1 MLDSD
6 LAILYQV
13 ETKTFNQ
20 AVKRN
25 IERFPENFR
34 FQLKKEEYDS
44 LRSQFVTSKEGR
56 GGRRY
61 LPYVFTEQGIA
72 MLSAVLRSD
81 IAIQVSIRIM
91 ETFVEMRKYM
101 ANRLICTA
109 EKALSYGEVQ
119 VLATGENG
127 KSLPI
132 HISNLVKGTNKAEV
146 KNGKII
152 LHDVS
157 PSEKVVVDFQV
168 SGRQNYAMGVE
179 VSGNQE

>member
-1 MLDSD
+1 M
-6 LAILYQV
+6 
-13 ETKTFNQ
+13 
-20 AVKRN
+20 
-25 IERFPENFR
+25 
-34 FQLKKEEYDS
+34 
-44 LRSQFVTSKEGR
+44 TSVNVRARVISVGN
-56 GGRRY
+56 G
-61 LPYVFTEQGIA
+61 T
-72 MLSAVLRSD
+72 
-81 IAIQVSIRIM
+81 
-91 ETFVEMRKYM
+91 
-101 ANRLICTA
+101 NRLICTA

>member
-1 MLDSD
+1 ML
-6 LAILYQV
+6 ILQ
-13 ETKTFNQ
+13 
-20 AVKRN
+20 R
-25 IERFPENFR
+25 
-34 FQLKKEEYDS
+34 
-44 LRSQFVTSKEGR
+44 
-56 GGRRY
+56 
-61 LPYVFTEQGIA
+61 
-72 MLSAVLRSD
+72 VLLFGKWR
-81 IAIQVSIRIM
+81 IRIKKSKGTIDDLGKLSGHRHRDG
-91 ETFVEMRKYM
+91 EKPRKPTGRKGSTDDAGQDNVFAGM
-101 ANRLICTA
+101 TSVNVRARVISVGNGTNRLICTA